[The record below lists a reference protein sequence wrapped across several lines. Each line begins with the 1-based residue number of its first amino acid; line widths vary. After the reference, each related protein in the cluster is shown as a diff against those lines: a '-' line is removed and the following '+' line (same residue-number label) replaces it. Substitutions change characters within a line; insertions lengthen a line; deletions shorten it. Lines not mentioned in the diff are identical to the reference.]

1 MGSKES
7 EKPKQLNTHKYNP
20 PKIAIIGSGKWW
32 AIFSKEAG
40 YYYQVK
46 AEGRWAVKNKRY
58 SLYNLL
64 GLLGKLNE
72 IKSMRWLGPSVQKVV
87 IAIIIVIT

>member
-1 MGSKES
+1 MK
-7 EKPKQLNTHKYNP
+7 
-20 PKIAIIGSGKWW
+20 
-32 AIFSKEAG
+32 
-40 YYYQVK
+40 V
-46 AEGRWAVKNKRY
+46 EGWWAVKYKRY